1 MSDSGLPTNAMRST
15 ILRSGI
21 ALALPALLPHGLTQA
36 QVTPPGMQK
45 RRIPSS
51 GEMLPVI
58 GCGTYIG
65 FDVAPGSSA
74 YQELRG
80 VLAPFFDAGGAV
92 FDSSPMYGRAEQTTG
107 ELLAASGERG
117 KAFLATK
124 VWATGKQAGIDQINR
139 SLSLLQS
146 ATIDLLQI
154 HNLQDWRT
162 HLGTLRE
169 LRQRG
174 VIRYIGITHYTSS
187 AYDDVARIMN
197 SEAIDFVQIN
207 YSLGE
212 REAERTIIPIAA
224 ERGIALIANRPFGG
238 GSLFGG
244 LRKRP
249 LPPWAREIGATS
261 WAQILLKFVLAN
273 PAMTCAIPG
282 TAKVQY
288 MIDNVG
294 AGMGE
299 IPPPAFWAQPAH
311 RIEL

>member
-1 MSDSGLPTNAMRST
+1 MRSR
-15 ILRSGI
+15 ILRSSLAMAVPTLLPG
-21 ALALPALLPHGLTQA
+21 ALAQA
-36 QVTPPGMQK
+36 QASPRSMQK

-74 YQELRG
+74 YQALGGILRP
-80 VLAPFFDAGGAV
+80 LFDAGGSL

-107 ELLAASGERG
+107 ELLAASGERPR
-117 KAFLATK
+117 AFLATK
-124 VWATGKQAGIDQINR
+124 VWTTGKQAGIEQIER
-139 SLSLLQS
+139 SMSLLQS
-146 ATIDLLQI
+146 PTIDLLQI

-162 HLGTLRE
+162 HLSTLRE
-169 LRQRG
+169 LKQRG
-174 VIRYIGITHYTSS
+174 VIRYIGITHYTSA
-187 AYDDVARIMN
+187 AYDDVARIMKG
-197 SEAIDFVQIN
+197 EAIDFVQIN

-212 REAERTIIPIAA
+212 REAERTIIPLAA

-238 GSLFGG
+238 GNLFGG
-244 LRKRP
+244 LRSKP
-249 LPPWAREIGATS
+249 LPPWAKEIGASS
-261 WAQILLKFVLAN
+261 WAQVLLKFVLAD

-282 TAKVQY
+282 TARVQH
-288 MIDNVG
+288 MVDNVG

>member
-1 MSDSGLPTNAMRST
+1 MAPTVLAQTKTMSTT
-15 ILRSGI
+15 
-21 ALALPALLPHGLTQA
+21 
-36 QVTPPGMQK
+36 MQK
-45 RRIPSS
+45 RSIPST
-51 GEMLPVI
+51 GELLPVI

-65 FDVAPGSSA
+65 FDVAPGSPA
-74 YQELRG
+74 YQELGG
-80 VLAPFFDAGGAV
+80 VLTPLFEAGGSV
-92 FDSSPMYGRAEQTTG
+92 LDSSPMYGRAEQTTG
-107 ELLAASGERG
+107 ELLAAAGERN

-124 VWATGKQAGIDQINR
+124 VWTTGKQAGIAQINR

-146 ATIDLLQI
+146 STIDLLQI

-162 HLGTLRE
+162 QLATLRD
-169 LRQRG
+169 LKQRG

-187 AYDDVARIMN
+187 AYDEVARVMK

-212 REAERTIIPIAA
+212 REAEKAILPIAA
-224 ERGIALIANRPFGG
+224 DRGIAVIANRPFGG
-238 GSLFGG
+238 GSLFSG
-244 LRKRP
+244 LRKQP
-249 LPPWAREIGATS
+249 LPPWANEIGAAS

-273 PAMTCAIPG
+273 PALTCAIPG

-294 AGMGE
+294 AGMGD